1 MEVRSRTL
9 EWLSVPSLQADQL
22 LVSPAFSVPCA
33 AVFLSSPPQDL
44 HSPTPRTPCPSVP
57 VNRSS
62 AHSWTLFSFLN
73 PSSNEHSLHLRS
85 FLDDPALLGLDL
97 SLRPRTRGHFLPLRT
112 QPPPPLSCLHAAF
125 PRVGAGTSLVLRSYL
140 PPGLEWKH
148 LKGS

>member
-1 MEVRSRTL
+1 MDVRSRTL
-9 EWLSVPSLQADQL
+9 EWLSAPSLQADQL

-44 HSPTPRTPCPSVP
+44 HSATPGTPSPSVP

-62 AHSWTLFSFLN
+62 AHSWALFSSLN

-85 FLDDPALLGLDL
+85 FLDDPALLGLDP
-97 SLRPRTRGHFLPLRT
+97 SLRPPTRGHFLPLRT
-112 QPPPPLSCLHAAF
+112 QPPPPLPCLRAAF
-125 PRVGAGTSLVLRSYL
+125 PRVGAGTSLVLWSYL
-140 PPGLEWKH
+140 PAGLEWKH